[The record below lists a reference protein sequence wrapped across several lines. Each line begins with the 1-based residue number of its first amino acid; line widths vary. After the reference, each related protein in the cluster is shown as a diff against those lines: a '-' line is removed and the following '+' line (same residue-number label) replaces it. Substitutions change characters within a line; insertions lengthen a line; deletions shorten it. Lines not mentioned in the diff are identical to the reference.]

1 LVDWRQRF
9 HIQLIVLTASQL
21 EVVSVDPSPVGIL
34 RVSRLRQRLGDP
46 AGYPLVMGILNV
58 TPDSFSDGGRFCDLP
73 GAIKQAREMVM
84 AGADLIDVGGESTR
98 PGAMPVAESEQIARV
113 VPVISAITQELDAAV
128 SIDTT
133 RAAVAE
139 AALEAGAVMVND
151 ISAGRDDPRMFPLV
165 ASRRA
170 PIILMHMQGTPATM
184 QDDPRYGDV
193 VGEVSKFLL
202 ERADYAQTA
211 GIDPADVLLDP
222 GIGFGKTTEHN
233 LELLNRLWDLVALG
247 RPVVVGTSRKGFI
260 GQITGETMTSGRVF
274 GTSATVA
281 WSAGNGAA
289 VVRVHDVPAMV
300 RVVSMIR
307 VIRNAGR
314 SK

>member
-1 LVDWRQRF
+1 M
-9 HIQLIVLTASQL
+9 
-21 EVVSVDPSPVGIL
+21 DPSPVGIL

>member
-1 LVDWRQRF
+1 LVEWRQRF